1 MTVQQLDLSI
11 TGMTCASCVR
21 RVEKAMAKVPGV
33 EVATVNLATEQAT
46 VVYDPA
52 QATATQLQLAVE
64 GAGYGIITDQL
75 EFPITGMT
83 CASCS
88 ARIEKALNKI
98 PGVLEASVNL
108 ATERA
113 QVTYSPATI
122 GWSELK
128 LAVEQA
134 GYGVIETNE
143 TGLDGE
149 DVEAQ
154 ARARELADKRRK
166 LLVGA
171 LFTVPLFLLSMVRDV
186 GVISPWL
193 IGQAA
198 AMPNMPGDSMTYP
211 AYADLLNWLFLVL
224 ATPVQF
230 YSGRDFYIHAWA
242 ALKARTANMDT
253 LITLGSSAAYIYS
266 VWLLFSG
273 LSGHVYFETAAL
285 IITLILVGKYLEAR

>member
-11 TGMTCASCVR
+11 TGMTGASCVR

-171 LFTVPLFLLSMVRDV
+171 LFTVPF
-186 GVISPWL
+186 
-193 IGQAA
+193 
-198 AMPNMPGDSMTYP
+198 
-211 AYADLLNWLFLVL
+211 
-224 ATPVQF
+224 
-230 YSGRDFYIHAWA
+230 
-242 ALKARTANMDT
+242 
-253 LITLGSSAAYIYS
+253 SSYQWCVTSA
-266 VWLLFSG
+266 
-273 LSGHVYFETAAL
+273 
-285 IITLILVGKYLEAR
+285 